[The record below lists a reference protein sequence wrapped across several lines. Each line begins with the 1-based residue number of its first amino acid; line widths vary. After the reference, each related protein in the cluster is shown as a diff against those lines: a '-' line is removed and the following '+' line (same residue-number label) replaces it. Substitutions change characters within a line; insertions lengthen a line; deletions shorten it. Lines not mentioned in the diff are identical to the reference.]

1 MVSAEIP
8 VNTINRQLSA
18 RKYGTEGL
26 EEFMKKKSTLA
37 TQIRKKKKQRK
48 ATFDLKKT
56 VVFLDYLLKN
66 TLKSIQTFFNNLP
79 TCSHYS

>member
-26 EEFMKKKSTLA
+26 EEFMKKKSTLSN
-37 TQIRKKKKQRK
+37 TNQKKKETEKGNIRRQRRPS
-48 ATFDLKKT
+48 FSWIM
-56 VVFLDYLLKN
+56 Y
-66 TLKSIQTFFNNLP
+66 
-79 TCSHYS
+79 

>member
-26 EEFMKKKSTLA
+26 EEFMKKKLTLA
-37 TQIRKKKKQRK
+37 TQIRKRKKQRK
-48 ATFDLKKT
+48 ATFDLKEDRR
-56 VVFLDYLLKN
+56 FLGLFIEKYPEKHSNIL
-66 TLKSIQTFFNNLP
+66 
-79 TCSHYS
+79 